1 MEEFKLI
8 KGDSEYK
15 IVLHETKELTAYEL
29 RRLYLRA
36 ETELNWANYYLSKG
50 KEYNG
55 TEGN

>member
-8 KGDSEYK
+8 KGDDEYK
-15 IVLHETKELTAYEL
+15 IVIHETDELSICEL

-50 KEYNG
+50 KEYSG
-55 TEGN
+55 EGN

>member
-15 IVLHETKELTAYEL
+15 IVIRETKELTACEL

-36 ETELNWANYYLSKG
+36 ETELNWVNYYLSKG

>member
-8 KGDSEYK
+8 KDDSEYK
-15 IVLHETKELTAYEL
+15 IVIRETKELTACEL

-55 TEGN
+55 EGD

>member
-55 TEGN
+55 EGD